1 MPGAYDRS
9 RNAAVVREISANFEA
24 AVSSFFGTRTPNRE
38 AAQGAHD
45 AYVAALVLMA
55 LM

>member
-24 AVSSFFGTRTPNRE
+24 AVSASLELERLTEKRRRVHTTHMLPLF
-38 AAQGAHD
+38 
-45 AYVAALVLMA
+45 VLMA